1 MFIMNHAYRRI
12 VKTAAYYSAS
22 HLTGDA
28 LREMPCTAIID
39 TGIFP
44 HRDLSG
50 RIIGFYDPLNKK
62 LSPYDDNGHG
72 THISGIAAGRC
83 LNAPQKYS
91 GIFPRCRLFGVKALN
106 KKGTGKIQDFI
117 AGTEYLIKNREK
129 YNIRVINISLGA
141 EYDNSAEHHAL
152 IDCVE
157 HAWDCGITV
166 CAAAGNNGPEKGSI
180 TVPGISKKII
190 TVGTYDDNIP
200 ITIDSSGTKL
210 ANYSGRGPTSECIV
224 KPDILC
230 PGAGIMS
237 LKNAL
242 NGYTVKS
249 GTSMST
255 PMITG
260 AVSLIT
266 AVHPDITPKELKK
279 AVKES
284 HFPDSLIFDCN
295 LFFSRF

>member
-1 MFIMNHAYRRI
+1 MNHAYRNI
-12 VKTAAYYSAS
+12 VKTAAYYSAN
-22 HLTGDA
+22 HLTQDA
-28 LREMPCTAIID
+28 YRTMPCTAVID

-44 HRDLSG
+44 HRDIAG
-50 RIIGFYDPLNKK
+50 RIMGFYDPLNKK

-72 THISGIAAGRC
+72 THISGIAAGYC
-83 LNAPQKYS
+83 QNAPQKYN
-91 GIFPRCRLFGVKALN
+91 GVFPQCRLFGIKALN
-106 KKGTGKIQDFI
+106 RKGTGNIQDFI
-117 AGTEYLIKNREK
+117 TGTEYLIKNREK

-141 EYDNSAEHHAL
+141 EYDHSPEHNAL

-157 HAWDCGITV
+157 HAWDCGIAV

-200 ITIDSSGTKL
+200 ITIDSSGTRI
-210 ANYSGRGPTSECIV
+210 ANYSGRGPTVECIV

-230 PGAGIMS
+230 PGAGILS
-237 LKNAL
+237 LRNTPG
-242 NGYTVKS
+242 GYAVKS

-260 AVSLIT
+260 VISLVT
-266 AVHPDITPKELKK
+266 AVHPDVTPKELKK

-284 HFPDSLIFDCN
+284 HVPDSLIFDSGI
-295 LFFSRF
+295 FFSKF